1 MCKTINFNEYK
12 LRKIS
17 QRENE
22 RKMFENITNEIRN
35 RRQEGY
41 VYKNREMEEISKQFL
56 SKLNDQEQYDGP
68 IPIVK
73 IAKKLGFNVY
83 QQDMEKEL
91 SGFIAIDPE
100 IKQSMGNDK
109 IIVVNVN
116 DEIGHQRF
124 VIAHELAHYLFD
136 FLGEDKYSDKTIKF
150 SDTYHKNKHETP
162 SELRANSFAAAI
174 LMPEI
179 LFINQYNRAKSI
191 DKNRMFVIMYLSRFF
206 ETTMESIEKR
216 IAEVLR

>member
-136 FLGEDKYSDKTIKF
+136 YEPKDNVVEYYNTYYK
-150 SDTYHKNKHETP
+150 DTHD
-162 SELRANSFAAAI
+162 SESEERANRFAAEL
-174 LMPEI
+174 LMPRE
-179 LFINQYNRAKSI
+179 R
-191 DKNRMFVIMYLSRFF
+191 FVD
-206 ETTMESIEKR
+206 
-216 IAEVLR
+216 EVLSKGPYTLDLIKDLQNSFQVQDKAIIKRLHEV